1 MSTSV
6 LILGEYPPPFGG
18 VAIHIRSFVPYLLE
32 HGYDVQI
39 VSAGTHS
46 GLESHEGFDVH
57 RLTHDRV
64 ASVKKIAGRIPTL
77 VNDFVKTR
85 FFSDDFLKAQVIAA
99 AAEPL
104 IANAD
109 LICAY
114 HIFPWGFAGA
124 MLAEK
129 YKKPLCLVHFG
140 EVYASE
146 PYYRKNIRQVK
157 FIADRASEVVAAS
170 QHCARSLGNLGI
182 EYDVKVVPM
191 GVDLESLNPSIERE
205 EIRNRYGIK
214 PTDQVVLY
222 LGRMHK
228 NLGLHTVLEAIPKF
242 SGKAKTIIAG
252 ASGELTGAANEL
264 ARSFPDQV
272 FVAPDFP
279 FEDLSGFYGASDVVV
294 APSPDNRP
302 CMGLAIKEA
311 MACGK
316 PVIACDIGGIPEAV
330 DHGVTGLLIPTE
342 NADSLALSVSELLED
357 PKQRQLMG
365 QNGRLRAADLFSV
378 EKTNQRLES
387 IFSNVLGN

>member
-1 MSTSV
+1 MTSSV

-18 VAIHIRSFVPYLLE
+18 VAIHIRSFVPYLLQK
-32 HGYDVQI
+32 GYNIQI
-39 VSAGTHS
+39 VSAGKTP
-46 GLESHEGFDVH
+46 GLESYEGFSVH
-57 RLTHDRV
+57 RLTHNRA
-64 ASVKKIAGRIPTL
+64 ASAKKIIRRIPSVTK
-77 VNDFVKTR
+77 DFIKTR
-85 FFSDDFLKAQVIAA
+85 FATADFLKAEVIAS

-104 IANAD
+104 VEEAD

-146 PYYRKNIRQVK
+146 PYYRKNIRQVN
-157 FIADRASEVVAAS
+157 FITERSSEIVAAS
-170 QHCARSLGNLGI
+170 EHCARSLGMLGI

-191 GVDLESLNPSIERE
+191 GVDLESLNPSKDRE
-205 EIRNRYGIK
+205 KIRDRYGIK
-214 PTDQVVLY
+214 PTDPVVLY
-222 LGRMHK
+222 LGRMHR

-242 SGKAKTIIAG
+242 SGQAKTIIEV
-252 ASGELTGAANEL
+252 ASGELTDAANEI
-264 ARSFPDQV
+264 ARRFPDQV

-311 MACGK
+311 MASGK
-316 PVIACDIGGIPEAV
+316 PVVACDIGGIPEAV
-330 DHGVTGLLIPTE
+330 DHGVTGLLVPTE
-342 NADSLALSVSELLED
+342 NAESLAQSVTQLLDD
-357 PKQRQLMG
+357 PKKRQLMG
-365 QNGRLRAADLFSV
+365 ENGRLRAADLFSV

-387 IFSNVLGN
+387 IFSRILQN